1 MGRNILFITTDQMRF
16 DALGAHGGRIAHT
29 PVIDLIARRGI
40 DYQRAHNQNVVC
52 MPARS
57 TMLTGQYVGTHGVW
71 MNGVPLPPEAPSVA
85 TVLHGAGYRTGLF
98 GKAHFEPHVD
108 FKGQFYENRMGRDGE
123 FGPHRGFEHMEL
135 ATHSPLILHYGA
147 WLREHAPDSI
157 AGFYPNLTSKMRV
170 NGAGGGDT
178 GAIQVHRN
186 PVARNVYHTDWVADR
201 ALQWLDEV
209 APEEDFFCWMSFPD
223 PHHPWDPPET
233 ELSRVPWQDISVPA
247 NYPGSPEAARRILA
261 DKPHHWLDYFE
272 GRKVSNMEA
281 PPSFKPSQ
289 MTSDQLCEID
299 ALTHIEN
306 ELIDEACGRVL
317 RRLETRG
324 MLDDT
329 DIFFTTDHGELQ
341 GDFGLLFKGAYH
353 VDALMRVPLLWQPAR
368 AVEVEPASVELPVG
382 HLDLAPTFCTV
393 AGLDVPDWMDGE
405 PLPLTQADAERQGRQ
420 RVLTEWDSDFEGDTL
435 SLRTIHRDGY
445 TCTLYQE
452 SSLYEGSEGE
462 LYNVREDPRQWVNL
476 WDDAEYQSIKRDLI
490 DDLRAHLPIQKNRRT
505 PVAPV

>member
-16 DALGAHGGRIAHT
+16 DALGAHGGKVART
-29 PVIDLIARRGI
+29 PIIDSIARSGI
-40 DYQRAHNQNVVC
+40 DYLRAHNQNVVC

-71 MNGVPLPPEAPSVA
+71 MNGVPLPADAPSVA
-85 TVLHGAGYRTGLF
+85 SVLHNAGYRTGLF

-108 FKGQFYENRMGRDGE
+108 FKGEFYENQMGRDGE

-147 WLREHAPDSI
+147 WLREHAPNAI
-157 AGFYPNLTSKMRV
+157 AGFYPNLTSEMRV

-186 PVARNVYHTDWVADR
+186 PIPREIYHTDWVADR
-201 ALQWLDEV
+201 TLQWLEGISH
-209 APEEDFFCWMSFPD
+209 EENFFCWMSFPD
-223 PHHPWDPPET
+223 PHHPWDPPES
-233 ELSRVPWQDISVPA
+233 ERSRIQWQDIPLPA
-247 NYPGSPEAARRILA
+247 GYPGDAKVARDILEQ
-261 DKPHHWLDYFE
+261 KPHHWSDYFE

-281 PPSFKPSQ
+281 PPSFIPAE
-289 MTSDQLCEID
+289 MTPDQLREID
-299 ALTHIEN
+299 ALTHVEN

-317 RRLETRG
+317 ERLEARG
-324 MLDDT
+324 MLENT

-368 AVEVEPASVELPVG
+368 AAGLKGASIELPVG
-382 HLDLAPTFCTV
+382 HVDLAPTFCSV
-393 AGLDVPDWMDGE
+393 AGIEPPDWMEGE
-405 PLPLTQADAERQGRQ
+405 ALPVDQADAVRQDRQ
-420 RVLTEWDSDFEGDTL
+420 RVLTEWDSDFHGDSL

-445 TCTLYQE
+445 TCTFYQK
-452 SSLYEGSEGE
+452 SSLYDGDEGE
-462 LYNVREDPRQWVNL
+462 LYDIREDPNQWVNL
-476 WDDAEYQSIKRDLI
+476 WNDPKRQSLKRDLI
-490 DDLRAHLPIQKNRRT
+490 ADLGDHLPAARERRK
-505 PVAPV
+505 PVSPV